1 MRYFQIC
8 ISLPLNIA
16 QMKRL
21 LGQIFVPGNR
31 LFVPGKSRVAE
42 LLLQSYHKK
51 EVIILPPRTYLHDF

>member
-1 MRYFQIC
+1 
-8 ISLPLNIA
+8 
-16 QMKRL
+16 MKRR